1 MKIDI
6 ENKDNG
12 VILLLEGKIIGDSVS
27 KFRSVIEEQISSDI
41 KWIILNLA
49 GVPLMDSSALGIII
63 MAFIKLKEKKGKLAI
78 LYAQKNII
86 DIFNITKLNT
96 LFEVYDNMQEAL
108 KSVQTV
114 SLSSNNQ

>member
-12 VILLLEGKIIGDSVS
+12 VILNLDGKIIGDSVS
-27 KFRSVIEEQISSDI
+27 QFRNAVEEQINSDA

-49 GVPLMDSSALGIII
+49 EVPLMDSSALGIII
-63 MAFIKLKEKKGKLAI
+63 MTFLKLKEKKGKLAI
-78 LYAQKNII
+78 LYAQKNVI

-108 KSVQTV
+108 KSVQTL
-114 SLSSNNQ
+114 SL

>member
-12 VILLLEGKIIGDSVS
+12 VILHPEGKIIGDGVT
-27 KFRSVIEEQISSDI
+27 KFRDEIESQINSGV

-49 GVPLMDSSALGIII
+49 EVPLMDSSSLGTII
-63 MAFIKLKEKKGKLAI
+63 MAYLKLKERNGKIAI
-78 LYAQKNII
+78 LYAQKNVI
-86 DIFNITKLNT
+86 DVLNITKLNS
-96 LFEVYDNMQEAL
+96 LFEIYDDIQKAL

-114 SLSSNNQ
+114 GSLSDNQ